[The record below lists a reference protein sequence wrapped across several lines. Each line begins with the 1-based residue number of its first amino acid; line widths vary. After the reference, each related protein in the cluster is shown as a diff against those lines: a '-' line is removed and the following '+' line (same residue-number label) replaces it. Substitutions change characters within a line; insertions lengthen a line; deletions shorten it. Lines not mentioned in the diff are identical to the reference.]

1 MMRLGLIGD
10 THGYVPAL
18 EAVLAV
24 CRDARCDVVVHCGD
38 YLSTPFSPDSP
49 GETIAILRREG
60 IRCIVGNNQL
70 YLTDWGTPR
79 WETTVAMRR
88 ARSDQPPDYFLPL
101 VPQGQAELIADDLAW
116 LRSVPSELVLDGARS
131 RDIYV
136 CHAMPG
142 NPFQGFWP
150 RSPIYDAN
158 VTDEMRLAAL
168 SRPELADA
176 DLILCGHAP
185 GPYVQVEYLPN
196 GRHPLVVRA
205 SGWPQKGDGLHR

>member
-1 MMRLGLIGD
+1 MHLGLIGD

-18 EAVLAV
+18 QATIAA
-24 CRDARCDVVVHCGD
+24 CRAARCGLIVHCGD
-38 YLSTPFSPDSP
+38 FLTTPFSPDPP
-49 GETIAILRREG
+49 GDTIAILQKEG
-60 IRCIVGNNQL
+60 VRCIVGNNER

-79 WETTVAMRR
+79 WETTLAMRR
-88 ARSDQPPDYFLPL
+88 ARSDQSPDYFLSL
-101 VPQGQAELIADDLAW
+101 VPRGQAELHAADLAW
-116 LRSVPSELVLDGARS
+116 LRAVPDELVLDGPRP

-142 NPFQGFWP
+142 NPFHGFWLK
-150 RSPIYDAN
+150 SPIYDAN
-158 VTDEMRLAAL
+158 VTEEMRLAAL

-185 GPYVQVEYLPN
+185 GPYLQGENLPN

-205 SGWPQKGDGLHR
+205 SG